1 MNLRS
6 VAVSGVGFG
15 AVALALSGFI
25 AGAVVIK
32 NLTVASATQINKS
45 SVGKVSDGIVVEAD
59 LTTGITPADK
69 IKKPGIPVDA
79 PAWLRTFLETLAG
92 RRGNKIEVPK
102 FQTLE
107 FSATPTKAECEA
119 LYAYA
124 NEIRTAV
131 NDIIV
136 RLDS

>member
-32 NLTVASATQINKS
+32 NLTIASATQINKS

-59 LTTGITPADK
+59 LTTGAAPAEK

-79 PAWLRTFLETLAG
+79 PAWLKTFLETIVG
-92 RRGNKIEVPK
+92 RRGNKITPPA
-102 FQTLE
+102 FQDLT
-107 FSATPTKAECEA
+107 FSATPTQAECEA
-119 LYAYA
+119 LYQYV
-124 NEIRTAV
+124 NQVRTSVA
-131 NDIIV
+131 DILT